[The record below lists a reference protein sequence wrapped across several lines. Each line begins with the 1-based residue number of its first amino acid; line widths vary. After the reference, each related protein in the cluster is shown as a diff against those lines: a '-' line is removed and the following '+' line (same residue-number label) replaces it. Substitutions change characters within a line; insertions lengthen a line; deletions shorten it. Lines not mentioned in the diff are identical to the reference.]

1 MLPGV
6 IEEMNALAQ
15 RQPRFKLL
23 SNLTK
28 EEYYTELAT
37 AKIQFNSS
45 LQDYVSWTVLESTAF
60 GCDVV
65 FPNFRSFPEFI
76 PAHQM
81 YQPFQVQ
88 DAVNTLMNCIFKL
101 EISSATYNF
110 AEIADIGRR
119 MEAYIIA
126 NDYQQEINVW
136 HELEY
141 CKYLLKQQG
150 YNE

>member
-1 MLPGV
+1 MDKEV
-6 IEEMNALAQ
+6 FNEIIEGLKEMVAIEKGEIIPDPS
-15 RQPRFKLL
+15 RVHVFCIPDTKLIRSKTGL
-23 SNLTK
+23 SQSK
-28 EEYYTELAT
+28 F
-37 AKIQFNSS
+37 AKK
-45 LQDYVSWTVLESTAF
+45 F
-60 GCDVV
+60 GINKKSD
-65 FPNFRSFPEFI
+65 
-76 PAHQM
+76 
-81 YQPFQVQ
+81 
-88 DAVNTLMNCIFKL
+88 
-101 EISSATYNF
+101 NF